1 MKRYLILLLLICF
14 CGGNEIVEESKTT
27 TSVPETTTTTKELV
41 IWDEIITSNFQK
53 IFADDETISLFNKY
67 FDIYTVDKS
76 SIYQESYF
84 EANSTTLD
92 ECIDYQMEY
101 ISEKDNELTKE
112 EVRSSAQ
119 EICSRVEN
127 IETKK
132 TFSYPQIKMNSDVNC
147 KNEFNDYVKNIVN
160 SYIEN
165 TLDSSYFNRIE
176 YEMTT
181 DYIGAGS
188 KDGLISYVSFILDI
202 YPAGSGAYIFRD
214 WIEINYN
221 FTKCTP
227 ITLSDIL
234 NVPENFDEIYPA
246 FSAYI
251 YEVSEITLLAYLID
265 IEQCGYDSFLCDVR
279 LQKYSPEKEYVSF
292 MHNSFIFNNNQLVI
306 DIGVDMPHRQPNYRV
321 ILLDKLELI
330 TNEDFKEFLK

>member
-127 IETKK
+127 IETKRH
-132 TFSYPQIKMNSDVNC
+132 F
-147 KNEFNDYVKNIVN
+147 
-160 SYIEN
+160 
-165 TLDSSYFNRIE
+165 
-176 YEMTT
+176 
-181 DYIGAGS
+181 
-188 KDGLISYVSFILDI
+188 LI
-202 YPAGSGAYIFRD
+202 
-214 WIEINYN
+214 
-221 FTKCTP
+221 
-227 ITLSDIL
+227 
-234 NVPENFDEIYPA
+234 
-246 FSAYI
+246 
-251 YEVSEITLLAYLID
+251 
-265 IEQCGYDSFLCDVR
+265 
-279 LQKYSPEKEYVSF
+279 
-292 MHNSFIFNNNQLVI
+292 
-306 DIGVDMPHRQPNYRV
+306 HR
-321 ILLDKLELI
+321 
-330 TNEDFKEFLK
+330 